1 MEITVAFVNLKQN
14 KYVHITDCVI
24 ILDLLQGL
32 ADHLKSLDL
41 ENQNKL
47 MLLKYKLLN
56 TKIDQENVSEAYKTV
71 AKAFQDGEYI
81 FKTVTWPSLTP
92 HAKLTLP

>member
-1 MEITVAFVNLKQN
+1 MLHF
-14 KYVHITDCVI
+14 TDCVI

-41 ENQNKL
+41 ENQSKL

-56 TKIDQENVSEAYKTV
+56 TKINAKNASEAYKAV

-81 FKTVTWPSLTP
+81 FKTMTWPSLIP
-92 HAKLTLP
+92 HTTLWLTWRP